1 MVELDKKDASIDDYS
16 DEELLKLSLGD
27 NNFFTFL
34 VNRYKEKFFY
44 YLKAFAGFRNDEIE
58 DVIQNSFI
66 KIYKNLNNFDS
77 KLKFSS
83 WAYRIIHNEAIDEIR
98 RQKRSNLPLFPEL
111 EIPDEKSDLISDL
124 DEKLEK
130 KVVLAVL
137 QELKEDYREVLVLR
151 FFEDKDYKEISDI
164 LRKPLG
170 TVSTLINRAK
180 IQFKNKYKK
189 YVR

>member
-1 MVELDKKDASIDDYS
+1 MIELDKKDASIDDYS
-16 DEELLKLSLGD
+16 DEKLLKLSLGD

-83 WAYRIIHNEAIDEIR
+83 WAYRIVHNEAIDEIR

-170 TVSTLINRAK
+170 TVCTLINRAK

-189 YVR
+189 YVK